1 LYKCYYL
8 MARRE
13 SLNPPLQTWF
23 PPTNSVRA
31 GFVQM
36 LLSHGE
42 TRVPKPAP
50 TILPQPLDRDPR
62 EFFFCYSNG
71 HGYLVESIARCLK
84 SLKLGCD
91 IGFVRVLK
99 SYISFFLLVYG
110 DVKIEL
116 TLSLLKQFPL
126 SRWIEPGLGAYHE
139 KPVPSRFTLV
149 CAHSL

>member
-1 LYKCYYL
+1 
-8 MARRE
+8 
-13 SLNPPLQTWF
+13 
-23 PPTNSVRA
+23 
-31 GFVQM
+31 M
-36 LLSHGE
+36 LSSHGE
-42 TRVPKPAP
+42 TKIPKPAP
-50 TILPQPLDRDPR
+50 TKLVPSIAATGQNYPNPQIEIR
-62 EFFFCYSNG
+62 EKFFCYSSE

-116 TLSLLKQFPL
+116 TLSWLKQFPF

-139 KPVPSRFTLV
+139 KPVPSTFAV
-149 CAHSL
+149 IFSSSP